1 MKTVLST
8 LLITFL
14 TCTVYAQHYYN
25 DLLTNA
31 DFMKKRE
38 LYRLNK
44 VKAVQY
50 YSFDNNNQPIQGF
63 ECEQTI
69 TNNFTLITTTT
80 TAPLSGTTRNISTFN
95 ANGQLMQQ
103 TDTSEGNKSTLTYTY
118 DAAGRI
124 TEVTSQSVSPG
135 NYISGERHLWYYSQD
150 GKPSKMLKI
159 KNSQDTTYISFILDE
174 QGNVAE
180 EKPVYRGNQ
189 QPTTYYYYD
198 DNHRLTDIV
207 RYNARAKKLLPD
219 YIFEYTEKGQTATML
234 VTAEG
239 TGDYQKWYY
248 TYDEKGLK
256 SKDLCYSKTKVL
268 IGKVEY
274 KYQFL
279 N

>member
-8 LLITFL
+8 LLISLFS
-14 TCTVYAQHYYN
+14 CTVFGQHYYN

-63 ECEQTI
+63 QCEQSI
-69 TNNFTLITTTT
+69 TNNFTLITTVT
-80 TAPLSGTTRNISTFN
+80 TAPLSGTTRNISTFS
-95 ANGQLMQQ
+95 ATGLLQQQ
-103 TDTSEGNKSTLTYTY
+103 TDTSEGNKTTLTYTY
-118 DAAGRI
+118 DAANRI
-124 TEVTSQSVSPG
+124 TEVSSQSFSPG
-135 NYISGERHLWYYSQD
+135 NYTSGERHLWYYNQD

-159 KNSQDTTYISFILDE
+159 KNDKDTTYITFVLDE

-180 EKPVYRGNQ
+180 ERPVHKGTA
-189 QPTTYYYYD
+189 QPVVYYYYD
-198 DNHRLTDIV
+198 DNRHLTDIV

-219 YIFEYTEKGQTATML
+219 YIFEYNDKGQTASML
-234 VTAEG
+234 VTTEG

-256 SKDLCYSKTKVL
+256 QKDMCYSKSKVL

-274 KYQFL
+274 KYQF
-279 N
+279 